1 MPIVSNLDLYKTIKA
16 LNLVNVKELDELY
29 KVAEDRKVDLGQVIV
44 EHDLLTD
51 ENLGKLVADYLK
63 LPFVVLSK
71 VKIDESV
78 LRSIPLSIARAKRV
92 VAFAITPTEA
102 KIATTNPTQTDLL
115 KMIAQKINLPIKV
128 YYATSRD
135 IEIAL
140 SLYKQKLKSKLDELL
155 LEKTDSHQKALD
167 IPVDLIVNSLID
179 YAYDQK
185 ASDIHIEPEDDFSL
199 VRFRI
204 DGVLTDIFKLPKS
217 IHDQVISRI
226 KVESRLRTDEHLS
239 AQDGKMKVKLTEE
252 EVDIRV
258 SVVPVVGGEKTVLR
272 LLTSH
277 NRQFGLTDLGFNPK
291 DLEKVR
297 SAFQKPYGMVISTGP
312 TGSGKTTTIYS
323 ILKILNTRTKNIA
336 TIEDP
341 VEYEIE
347 GINQIQVNPKSNL
360 TFADGLRSILRQDP
374 DIIYVGEIRDEE
386 TADIAVNS
394 ALTGHLVLTT
404 LHTNDAATTL
414 PRLIDMKIEPFL
426 VSTTV
431 NLIIAQRLIRKIC
444 EHCRYSITS
453 DAASL
458 EKFFPEVYVN
468 KYFGKGKNIRLYQGK
483 GCAVCHNTGYMG
495 RVGIFEVMEIS
506 ESIKKLIVEKSDSAV
521 IRNEAISQGMAT
533 MQEDG
538 LIKVSQGITTL
549 AEVIRSTK
557 E

>member
-1 MPIVSNLDLYKTIKA
+1 MPIISNLDLYKTVKG
-16 LNLVNVKELDELY
+16 LKLVDEKELDELY
-29 KVAEDRKVDLGQVIV
+29 SVAESRKIDFGQVIV
-44 EHDLLTD
+44 EHDLITD

-71 VKIDESV
+71 VKIDETTIK
-78 LRSIPLSIARAKRV
+78 LIPLSLARSKRV
-92 VAFAITPTEA
+92 IAFEVTPSEV
-102 KIATTNPTQTDLL
+102 KLATTFPDQVEFI
-115 KMIAQKINLPIKV
+115 KMIAKKFNMPVKV
-128 YYATSRD
+128 YYATDRD
-135 IEIAL
+135 IEVSL
-140 SLYKQKLKSKLDELL
+140 SLYKQKLKSKLEELL
-155 LEKTDSHQKALD
+155 QEKSGDLKEAEV
-167 IPVDLIVNSLID
+167 PVDMIVNNLID

-185 ASDIHIEPEDDFSL
+185 ASDVHIEPEDDVSL

-204 DGVLTDIFKLPKS
+204 DGVLSDIFKFPKS
-217 IHDQVISRI
+217 IHDQIISRI

-239 AQDGKMKVKLTEE
+239 AQDGKMKVQLTEE

-258 SVVPVVGGEKTVLR
+258 SIVPVVGGEKVVLR

-277 NRQFGLTDLGFNPK
+277 NRQFGLTDLGFNPN

-297 SAFQKPYGMVISTGP
+297 SAFLKPYGMVISTGP

-323 ILKILNTRTKNIA
+323 ILKILNKRTKNIA

-347 GINQIQVNPKSNL
+347 GINQIQVNAKTNL

-444 EHCRYSITS
+444 EHCRYSITAEAS
-453 DAASL
+453 SL
-458 EKFFPEVYVN
+458 ENFFPEPYVN
-468 KYFGKGKNIRLYQGK
+468 KYFGRGKNIRLYQGK
-483 GCAVCHNTGYMG
+483 GCAVCHKTGYLG
-495 RVGIFEVMEIS
+495 RIGIFEVMEIS
-506 ESIKKLIVEKSDSAV
+506 EIIKKLIVEKSDSSI
-521 IRNEAISQGMAT
+521 IRKEAISEGMAT

-538 LIKVSQGITTL
+538 LIKVSEGITTIE
-549 AEVIRSTK
+549 EVIRSTK

>member
-1 MPIVSNLDLYKTIKA
+1 
-16 LNLVNVKELDELY
+16 LVNVKELDELY